1 VATDAQDVFFES
13 RYTQLLQSEQLRPAL
28 WIRLLLALA
37 AFALALAIRFA
48 VLPTGHGSAYFTF
61 YPAVLAAAVFLGAG
75 PALLVVALSAIA
87 GDLFFLPPYRS
98 DAVDARLLA
107 PAIAFTLSGVAIC
120 WLAHVTRRS
129 VRTLQSERQNLQAEK
144 QKLLRLQEALPAGVV
159 LTDMSGRFVEFN
171 SAFARLTGYTPEELR
186 QLDDRTL
193 ASPLCAGEPACQC
206 ALATHGRCGP
216 VERDY
221 VRKDGSIIRVQ
232 ATGAL
237 FEPAPGQ
244 RCVLS
249 VVEDI
254 TERRR
259 VQDGFE
265 QLVREQKAILESR
278 VVGIARIE
286 NHKIAWANEQYAAMF
301 GYSLNEILGA
311 PTRLLYPSDEA
322 HAGFMAAK
330 NAVIQRGEIYKTELA
345 LARKGGEIGW
355 FEATCG
361 PLVGGSGEQI
371 ATIVD
376 ATERHRLA
384 VELQQARA
392 ELQAIIDHIP
402 ARITSWNLDGTNCFA
417 NRVAEQHFGLPP
429 GGATGMHVR
438 DIIGG
443 DLYDPTKHHIDAT
456 YAGVP
461 TSYERADP
469 QPDGSVRYSH
479 LTAVPKM
486 RDGEVVGAYVLGIDV
501 TDLHNAQ
508 QTLAANVAELRE
520 SHARVSE
527 LAERL
532 ATVREAERRAV
543 AVRLHEGVAQELYAA
558 QLSLQE
564 LEREGRGHSG
574 ISELARQLARV
585 IDQSIED
592 VRNLTDDLYPPS
604 LAHVSLL
611 EALGQLAGKFG
622 RRAGVNVDVQQ
633 MPEFPELDT
642 PSRVLFFRAAQE
654 ALANVARHAS
664 ATTVNISLEADSERI
679 AMLVADDGKGIAAS
693 DLHKAG
699 SLGLVGIRERFTA
712 AGGGVAVDRRPP
724 AGTCVTVFLPAAS

>member
-13 RYTQLLQSEQLRPAL
+13 RYTQLLQNEELRLAL
-28 WIRLLLALA
+28 WARLLLATA
-37 AFALALAIRFA
+37 AFALALTIRF
-48 VLPTGHGSAYFTF
+48 VLLPAEYGSAYFTF

-75 PALLVVALSAIA
+75 PALVVVALSAIA
-87 GDLFFLPPYRS
+87 GDWFFLPPSRS
-98 DAVDARLLA
+98 GAVDLRLLA
-107 PAIAFTLSGVAIC
+107 PVIAFTLSGAAIC
-120 WLAHVTRRS
+120 WLAHVARRS
-129 VRTLQSERQNLQAEK
+129 VGSLQAERKDLQAEK
-144 QKLLRLQEALPAGVV
+144 QKLLRLQDALPVGVV
-159 LTDMSGRFVEFN
+159 LNDMSGRFIEFN
-171 SAFARLTGYTPEELR
+171 AAFARLTGYTVEELR
-186 QLDDRTL
+186 QLDDQAL
-193 ASPLCAGEPACQC
+193 APPLCAGEPGCQR
-206 ALATHGRCGP
+206 ALALHGRCGP
-216 VERDY
+216 VEKDFA
-221 VRKDGSIIRVQ
+221 RKDGSTIRVQ
-232 ATGAL
+232 VTGTL
-237 FEPAPGQ
+237 FEPVPGR
-244 RCVLS
+244 RCILS
-249 VVEDI
+249 VVEDV

-265 QLVREQKAILESR
+265 QILREQKAILDSR

-322 HAGFMAAK
+322 HSEFVAAK
-330 NAVIQRGEIYKTELA
+330 NAVIQRGEIYKTELP

-361 PLVGGSGEQI
+361 PLVGGTGEQI

-384 VELQQARA
+384 VELQQART

-417 NRVAEQHFGLPP
+417 NRTAEEQFGIAP
-429 GGATGMHVR
+429 GSATGKHVR
-438 DIIGG
+438 EIIGAG
-443 DLYDPTKHHIDAT
+443 AYDPTKHYIDAT
-456 YAGVP
+456 FAGFP
-461 TSYERADP
+461 QKYDRADP
-469 QPDGSVRYSH
+469 QPDGSVRYTH

-486 RDGEVVGAYVLGIDV
+486 RDGQVVGAYVLAIDM

-532 ATVREAERRAV
+532 ATVREDERRAV

-564 LEREGRGHSG
+564 LEREGRGHAG

-592 VRNLTDDLYPPS
+592 VRNLTDDLYPTS
-604 LAHVSLL
+604 LAHLSLL

-622 RRAGVNVDVQQ
+622 RRAGVKVDVQQ
-633 MPEFPELDT
+633 MPEFPQLDA
-642 PSRVLFFRAAQE
+642 PSQVLFFRAAQE

-664 ATTVNISLEADSERI
+664 ATTVNISLEADSERV
-679 AMLVADDGKGIAAS
+679 AMLVADDGKGIAPT

-699 SLGLVGIRERFTA
+699 SLGLLGIRERFTA